1 MNIDIEKVQKRL
13 SSLEKNERH
22 HEHFG
27 SFNYG
32 SEDYKDSDA
41 YKLAQWCID
50 ENRVGKLKLVKWKE
64 VDEKLNDKTL
74 NSMGNCSHNSYA
86 YHNFLQHG
94 WTEKTREEK
103 LKKHQMNIIT

>member
-50 ENRVGKLKLVKWKE
+50 ENRVGKL
-64 VDEKLNDKTL
+64 
-74 NSMGNCSHNSYA
+74 
-86 YHNFLQHG
+86 
-94 WTEKTREEK
+94 
-103 LKKHQMNIIT
+103 